1 MRSLW
6 WHVLLALVAPAACTI
21 DEQLVADAY
30 AAGLGTGIIGLALGC
45 TQRRVQQIL
54 VALRNDGGLQR
65 ATARR
70 TTGLR
75 PCTGIQKRPSG
86 AGVTQHPPHR
96 KASQVAMH
104 LPRHSTRQRVDS
116 LAVPLA
122 CTRARARAGEC
133 SPRQGACARPRPRER
148 HLSWPAHDHADHRR
162 SDTHTHL
169 IDHAPRAQR
178 VAAEHGDCA
187 RWHSAQAN
195 NQSERRWPSVGAVG
209 AADPASAAVHTRKK
223 G

>member
-1 MRSLW
+1 M
-6 WHVLLALVAPAACTI
+6 VAPAACTI

-30 AAGLGTGIIGLALGC
+30 AAGLSTGIIGLSLGC

-75 PCTGIQKRPSG
+75 PCTGIQKRTSG

-104 LPRHSTRQRVDS
+104 PPRHSTRQRVDS

-122 CTRARARAGEC
+122 CTRARARA
-133 SPRQGACARPRPRER
+133 RAR
-148 HLSWPAHDHADHRR
+148 
-162 SDTHTHL
+162 
-169 IDHAPRAQR
+169 
-178 VAAEHGDCA
+178 
-187 RWHSAQAN
+187 
-195 NQSERRWPSVGAVG
+195 
-209 AADPASAAVHTRKK
+209 ASAALARVPVRGPAPGSVTSQRQHTITQITVAATRTHTSSTMRRARK

>member
-1 MRSLW
+1 M
-6 WHVLLALVAPAACTI
+6 VAPAACTI

-104 LPRHSTRQRVDS
+104 LAQHEATYSTRQRVDS

-122 CTRARARAGEC
+122 CTRARARARAGEC

-148 HLSWPAHDHADHRR
+148 HLSTPAHNHTDHRR
-162 SDTHTHL
+162 SDTDTHL

-178 VAAEHGDCA
+178 VAGECSD
-187 RWHSAQAN
+187 
-195 NQSERRWPSVGAVG
+195 
-209 AADPASAAVHTRKK
+209 
-223 G
+223 